1 MPFTAYCY
9 YSYKFLGANYTFI
22 FRECSLLIGV
32 ISKMIAQDLVKT
44 LSGVLSV
51 LVIIIV
57 SRKFIRILDQV
68 VEGLISSDTLLT
80 ILLLKIVVACVTFL
94 PAATFMAIL
103 MVLGRMY
110 RDREMSAIASAGGG
124 LLLIYKAVFLVVFP
138 LSLLSAVLSLTIAP
152 WAESQISARMLHD
165 SQSADLRALVPGKFN
180 EYSHG
185 DIVFYIE
192 EIDENKQLKNIFVQ
206 HRQKDNTVAII
217 NATSGRLVDV
227 SDGLYVRL
235 FNGERV
241 QGVPGELSYT
251 IEKFEDYSVRIDI
264 KTVPLILGKQA
275 TPFADIWQSNT
286 GGDYAEMQRRL
297 TVPLGILL
305 LGFIAVPLAE
315 LTPNSGVYG
324 NMLVGFLIYFSYSN
338 FSSILQNMVLKQ
350 TIPTWLGFVS
360 IHIALMVIGGFLL
373 AKFWGWQGVKRML
386 TKEGK

>member
-1 MPFTAYCY
+1 
-9 YSYKFLGANYTFI
+9 
-22 FRECSLLIGV
+22 
-32 ISKMIAQDLVKT
+32 
-44 LSGVLSV
+44 
-51 LVIIIV
+51 
-57 SRKFIRILDQV
+57 
-68 VEGLISSDTLLT
+68 
-80 ILLLKIVVACVTFL
+80 
-94 PAATFMAIL
+94 
-103 MVLGRMY
+103 
-110 RDREMSAIASAGGG
+110 
-124 LLLIYKAVFLVVFP
+124 
-138 LSLLSAVLSLTIAP
+138 
-152 WAESQISARMLHD
+152 
-165 SQSADLRALVPGKFN
+165 
-180 EYSHG
+180 
-185 DIVFYIE
+185 
-192 EIDENKQLKNIFVQ
+192 
-206 HRQKDNTVAII
+206 
-217 NATSGRLVDV
+217 
-227 SDGLYVRL
+227 L

>member
-1 MPFTAYCY
+1 M
-9 YSYKFLGANYTFI
+9 
-22 FRECSLLIGV
+22 LIGV

-80 ILLLKIVVACVTFL
+80 ILILKMIVACVTFL

-124 LLLIYKAVFLVVFP
+124 LLLIYKAVFLVVLP
-138 LSLLSAVLSLTIAP
+138 LSVLSAVLSLTIAP
-152 WAESQISARMLHD
+152 WAESQISTRMLHD
-165 SQSADLRALVPGKFN
+165 SQSADLRALVPGKFS

-217 NATSGRLVDV
+217 NATTGRLVDL
-227 SDGLYVRL
+227 SDGLYMQL
-235 FNGERV
+235 FDGERV
-241 QGVPGELSYT
+241 QGTPGELSYT

-264 KTVPLILGKQA
+264 KAVPLVLGKQA
-275 TPFADIWQSNT
+275 TPFLDIWQST
-286 GGDYAEMQRRL
+286 SGGDLAEIQRRL
-297 TVPLGILL
+297 TIPLGILL

-315 LTPNSGVYG
+315 LSPNSGVYG

-360 IHIALMVIGGFLL
+360 IHIVLVGIGCFLL
-373 AKFWGWQGVKRML
+373 AKFWGWQGVRRML
-386 TKEGK
+386 TKEGE